1 MESVIGS
8 DSIPIYS
15 EFALTAR
22 HESLPER
29 IARLGQKAAPSHGT
43 PLFCVPGQ
51 IGKQASPFA
60 TTIFE
65 KGLVISVNESQLGL
79 FYGLS
84 FLCVA
89 LAFAFAAYLYLWVK
103 KQKTEN
109 AKIQEVS
116 LLIKQGANTF
126 MRREYLVLAK
136 FAAVAAIVILIL
148 LPSPIWTGSPV
159 DNISMGIAYLCGTAL
174 SAIAGKIGI
183 LVATLSN
190 GRTAEAAQKGI
201 KPAFLIGFRG
211 GAVMGLLVVGCS
223 LLGVAAVLMITG
235 DSSILLGFSFGAS
248 SLALFAKAGGGIFT
262 KTADVSA
269 DLTGKVELGIPED
282 DPRNPAVIAD
292 NVGDNVGDVAGMG
305 ADLFDSNVA
314 AMASALVLAQSLS
327 GGDFNNVSM
336 VFCYAILGLF
346 ASIIGIATARV
357 GKKGDPTT
365 ALNSSTYVTTAI
377 YLVLTAIATALF
389 PGFSW
394 RIWGAAAVGL
404 LVGVIIGITTDYF
417 TDDSK
422 PPVQK
427 VAKASSSGPAFTVLS
442 GISYG
447 FISAL
452 PAMVGIAVSALVA
465 YKLCEPMGEGYAIFG
480 ISMAA
485 VGMLSIVGMIISN
498 DAYGPIVDNARG
510 LAEMG
515 GLGEETI
522 RTADELDSAGNTV
535 KAVTKGFSISAAGL
549 TVISLLGAFMSEA
562 NDALA
567 AAGRELITGF
577 DIMSPTV
584 FFGVLVGAVVPAV
597 FSAMLILGVDKNAQR
612 MVAEIHRQFN
622 SIKGLR
628 EGKPGVKPEYDKCID
643 IATSGSLRE
652 LIPAGLMTIIATII
666 VGFIGGPSAIG
677 GFLLGN
683 IVSGL
688 LLALFMSNAGGLWD
702 NCKKYIEAGA
712 EGGKGSDSHKAAVIG
727 DTVGDPFKD
736 TAGPSIN
743 TQITVVSLVSSL
755 LSSVFVMF
763 SFFG

>member
-1 MESVIGS
+1 ME
-8 DSIPIYS
+8 
-15 EFALTAR
+15 
-22 HESLPER
+22 
-29 IARLGQKAAPSHGT
+29 
-43 PLFCVPGQ
+43 
-51 IGKQASPFA
+51 
-60 TTIFE
+60 
-65 KGLVISVNESQLGL
+65 NQLSL

-84 FLCVA
+84 FLTVA

-103 KQKTEN
+103 KQRTSN
-109 AKIQEVS
+109 ARIEEVS
-116 LLIKQGANTF
+116 LLIKEGANTF

-136 FAAVAAIVILIL
+136 FAAVAAVIIFIL
-148 LPSPIWTGSPV
+148 LPAPV
-159 DNISMGIAYLCGTAL
+159 WQGDILNNLAMAIAYIAGTVL

-190 GRTAEAAQKGI
+190 GRTAEAAKEGL

-223 LLGVAAVLMITG
+223 LLGVAAVLMLTG
-235 DSSILLGFSFGAS
+235 DSTILLGFSFGAS
-248 SLALFAKAGGGIFT
+248 SLALFARAGGGICT
-262 KTADVSA
+262 KTADISA
-269 DLTGKVELGIPED
+269 DRTGKVELGIPED

-292 NVGDNVGDVAGMG
+292 NVGDTVGDVAGMG

-314 AMASALVLAQSLS
+314 AMASALVIAQSLAS
-327 GGDFNNVSM
+327 ESFANISM

-346 ASIIGIATARV
+346 ASILGIATARV
-357 GKKGDPTT
+357 GKNGSPTR

-377 YLVLTAIATALF
+377 FLVLTALATVVF
-389 PGFSW
+389 EGFSW
-394 RIWGAAAVGL
+394 RIWGASAVGL

-417 TDDSK
+417 TDDTK
-422 PPVQK
+422 PIVRR
-427 VAKASSSGPAFTVLS
+427 VAHASGSGPAFTILS

-452 PAMVGIAVSALVA
+452 PAMAGIAISALVA
-465 YKLCEPMGEGYAIFG
+465 YKICEPMGEGYAIFG
-480 ISMAA
+480 ISMSA

-567 AAGRELITGF
+567 EAGKELITGF

-584 FFGVLVGAVVPAV
+584 FFGILIGAAVPAV

-612 MVAEIHRQFN
+612 MVKEIHRQFN
-622 SIKGLR
+622 SIPGLK
-628 EGKPGVKPEYDKCID
+628 EGKKGVKPEYGKCID
-643 IATSGSLRE
+643 IATAGALKE
-652 LIPAGLMTIIATII
+652 LIPAGLMSIVATLL
-666 VGFIGGPSAIG
+666 VGFIGGSLAVG

-688 LLALFMSNAGGLWD
+688 LIALFMSNSGGLWD
-702 NCKKYIEAGA
+702 NAKKYIESGE
-712 EGGKGSDSHKAAVIG
+712 EGGKGSEAHKAAVIG

-755 LSSVFVMF
+755 MSSLFVLF
-763 SFFG
+763 SIF

>member
-1 MESVIGS
+1 M
-8 DSIPIYS
+8 
-15 EFALTAR
+15 
-22 HESLPER
+22 
-29 IARLGQKAAPSHGT
+29 
-43 PLFCVPGQ
+43 
-51 IGKQASPFA
+51 
-60 TTIFE
+60 
-65 KGLVISVNESQLGL
+65 ESQLSL

-84 FLCVA
+84 FLTVA
-89 LAFAFAAYLYLWVK
+89 VAFAFAAYLYLWVK
-103 KQKTEN
+103 KQKTGN
-109 AKIQEVS
+109 ARIQEVS
-116 LLIKQGANTF
+116 ALIREGANTF
-126 MRREYLVLAK
+126 MRREYKILAK
-136 FAAVAAIVILIL
+136 FALVAALVILVL
-148 LPSPIWTGSPV
+148 LPSPIWQGNPLENAAMAV
-159 DNISMGIAYLCGTAL
+159 AYIAGTVL

-190 GRTAEAAQKGI
+190 ARTAEGAQKGI

-211 GAVMGLLVVGCS
+211 GAVMGLLVVGFS
-223 LLGVAAVLMITG
+223 LLGVAVVLMLTG
-235 DSSILLGFSFGAS
+235 DSGILLGFSFGAS

-262 KTADVSA
+262 KTADISA

-314 AMASALVLAQSLS
+314 AMASALVIAQSLS
-327 GGDFNNVSM
+327 GGAFANISM
-336 VFCYAILGLF
+336 VFCYAILGLL
-346 ASIIGIATARV
+346 ASVIGIATARI
-357 GKKGDPTT
+357 GRNGNPTR
-365 ALNSSTYVTTAI
+365 ALNSSTYVTTGIFLA
-377 YLVLTAIATALF
+377 LTAAATAIF
-389 PGFSW
+389 EGFSW
-394 RIWGAAAVGL
+394 RIWGASAVGL

-422 PPVQK
+422 PIVRR
-427 VAKASSSGPAFTVLS
+427 AAHASGSGPAFTVLS

-465 YKLCEPMGEGYAIFG
+465 YKLCEPMGEGYAVFG

-535 KAVTKGFSISAAGL
+535 KAVTKGFSIAAAGL
-549 TVISLLGAFMSEA
+549 TVISLLGAFMAEV
-562 NDALA
+562 NGALE
-567 AAGRELITGF
+567 AAGRALITGF

-584 FFGVLVGAVVPAV
+584 FFGVLIGAAVPAV

-612 MVAEIHRQFN
+612 MVQEIHRQFD
-622 SIKGLR
+622 SIPGLR
-628 EGKPGVKPEYDKCID
+628 EGRKGVKPEYGKCID
-643 IATSGSLRE
+643 IATSGALRE
-652 LIPAGLMTIIATII
+652 LIPAGLMSIAATIV
-666 VGFIGGPSAIG
+666 VGFIGGPLAIG

-688 LLALFMSNAGGLWD
+688 LIALFMSNSGGLWD
-702 NCKKYIEAGA
+702 NAKKYIESGA
-712 EGGKGSDSHKAAVIG
+712 EGGKGSKAHKAAVIG

-755 LSSVFVMF
+755 MSSLFVWFSVFH
-763 SFFG
+763 

>member
-1 MESVIGS
+1 MENQ
-8 DSIPIYS
+8 
-15 EFALTAR
+15 
-22 HESLPER
+22 LP
-29 IARLGQKAAPSHGT
+29 
-43 PLFCVPGQ
+43 
-51 IGKQASPFA
+51 
-60 TTIFE
+60 
-65 KGLVISVNESQLGL
+65 L

-84 FLCVA
+84 FLTAV

-103 KQKTEN
+103 KQRTEN
-109 AKIQEVS
+109 AKIIEVS
-116 LLIKQGANTF
+116 ALIKEGANTF
-126 MRREYLVLAK
+126 MRREYKILAI
-136 FAAVAAIVILIL
+136 FAAVVAVLIL
-148 LPSPIWTGSPV
+148 LFLPSPIW
-159 DNISMGIAYLCGTAL
+159 MGNAVENVEMAIAYLAGTAL
-174 SAIAGKIGI
+174 SAVAGKIGI

-190 GRTAEAAQKGI
+190 SRAAEGAQKGI

-223 LLGVAAVLMITG
+223 LFGVAAVLMIAG

-314 AMASALVLAQSLS
+314 AMASALVIAQSLS
-327 GGDFNNVSM
+327 GGEFANVSM
-336 VFCYAILGLF
+336 VFCYAILGLLS
-346 ASIIGIATARV
+346 SIIGIATARI
-357 GKKGDPTT
+357 GKKGNPTR
-365 ALNSSTYVTTAI
+365 ALNSSTYVTTAVF
-377 YLVLTAIATALF
+377 LVLTALATLIF
-389 PGFSW
+389 DGFSW
-394 RIWGAAAVGL
+394 RIWGAAATGL

-422 PPVQK
+422 PIVRR
-427 VAKASSSGPAFTVLS
+427 VAHASGSGPAFTVLS
-442 GISYG
+442 GVSYG

-465 YKLCEPMGEGYAIFG
+465 YKLCEPMGSGYAIFG

-515 GLGEETI
+515 GLGEKTI
-522 RTADELDSAGNTV
+522 RVADELDSAGNTV
-535 KAVTKGFSISAAGL
+535 KAVTKGFSIAAAGL
-549 TVISLLGAFMSEA
+549 TVISLLGAFMSEV
-562 NDALA
+562 NTALE
-567 AAGRELITGF
+567 AAGKPLITGF

-584 FFGVLVGAVVPAV
+584 FFGILIGAAIPAV
-597 FSAMLILGVDKNAQR
+597 FSAMLILGVDRNAQR
-612 MVAEIHRQFN
+612 MVAEIHRQFKT
-622 SIKGLR
+622 IVGLR
-628 EGKPGVKPEYDKCID
+628 EGKEGVKPEYDKCID
-643 IATSGSLRE
+643 IATTGSLRE
-652 LIPAGLMTIIATII
+652 LIPAGLMSIIATLV
-666 VGFIGGPSAIG
+666 VGFIGGPLAIG

-702 NCKKYIEAGA
+702 NSKKYVEAGN
-712 EGGKGSDSHKAAVIG
+712 EGGKGSEAHKAAVIG
-727 DTVGDPFKD
+727 DTVGDPVKD

-755 LSSVFVMF
+755 LSAAFVAF
-763 SFFG
+763 SIFG

>member
-1 MESVIGS
+1 M
-8 DSIPIYS
+8 
-15 EFALTAR
+15 
-22 HESLPER
+22 
-29 IARLGQKAAPSHGT
+29 
-43 PLFCVPGQ
+43 
-51 IGKQASPFA
+51 
-60 TTIFE
+60 
-65 KGLVISVNESQLGL
+65 ESQLSL

-84 FLCVA
+84 FLTVA
-89 LAFAFAAYLYLWVK
+89 VAFAFAAYLYLWVK
-103 KQKTEN
+103 KQKTGN
-109 AKIQEVS
+109 ARIQEVS
-116 LLIKQGANTF
+116 ALIREGANTF
-126 MRREYLVLAK
+126 MRREYKILAK
-136 FAAVAAIVILIL
+136 FALVAALVILVL
-148 LPSPIWTGSPV
+148 LPSPIWQGNPLENV
-159 DNISMGIAYLCGTAL
+159 AMAVAYIAGTVL

-190 GRTAEAAQKGI
+190 ARTAEGAQKGI

-211 GAVMGLLVVGCS
+211 GAVMGLLVVGFS
-223 LLGVAAVLMITG
+223 LLGVAVVLMLTG
-235 DSSILLGFSFGAS
+235 DSGILLGFSFGAS

-262 KTADVSA
+262 KTADISA

-314 AMASALVLAQSLS
+314 AMASALVIAQSLS
-327 GGDFNNVSM
+327 GGAFANVSM
-336 VFCYAILGLF
+336 VFCYAILGLL
-346 ASIIGIATARV
+346 ASVIGIATARI
-357 GKKGDPTT
+357 GKNGNPTR
-365 ALNSSTYVTTAI
+365 ALNSSTYVTTGIFLA
-377 YLVLTAIATALF
+377 LTAAATAIF
-389 PGFSW
+389 EGFSW
-394 RIWGAAAVGL
+394 RIWGASAVGL

-422 PPVQK
+422 PIVRR
-427 VAKASSSGPAFTVLS
+427 VAHASGSGPAFTVLS

-465 YKLCEPMGEGYAIFG
+465 YKLCEPMGEGYAVFG

-535 KAVTKGFSISAAGL
+535 KAVTKGFSIAAAGL
-549 TVISLLGAFMSEA
+549 TVISLLGAFMAEV
-562 NDALA
+562 NGALE
-567 AAGRELITGF
+567 AAGRALITGF

-584 FFGVLVGAVVPAV
+584 FFGVLIGAAVPAV

-612 MVAEIHRQFN
+612 MVQEIHRQFD
-622 SIKGLR
+622 SIPGLR
-628 EGKPGVKPEYDKCID
+628 EGRKGVKPEYGKCID
-643 IATSGSLRE
+643 IATSGALRE
-652 LIPAGLMTIIATII
+652 LIPAGLMSIAATIV
-666 VGFIGGPSAIG
+666 VGFIGGPLAIG

-688 LLALFMSNAGGLWD
+688 LIALFMSNAGGLWD
-702 NCKKYIEAGA
+702 NAKKYIESGA
-712 EGGKGSDSHKAAVIG
+712 EGGKGSKAHKAAVIG

-755 LSSVFVMF
+755 MSSLFVWFSVFH
-763 SFFG
+763 

>member
-1 MESVIGS
+1 M
-8 DSIPIYS
+8 
-15 EFALTAR
+15 
-22 HESLPER
+22 
-29 IARLGQKAAPSHGT
+29 
-43 PLFCVPGQ
+43 
-51 IGKQASPFA
+51 
-60 TTIFE
+60 
-65 KGLVISVNESQLGL
+65 ESQLSL

-84 FLCVA
+84 FLTAA
-89 LAFAFAAYLYLWVK
+89 LAFAFAVYLYLWVK
-103 KQKTEN
+103 KRRIEN
-109 AKIQEVS
+109 KKILEVS
-116 LLIKQGANTF
+116 ALIKEGANTF
-126 MRREYLVLAK
+126 MRREYKILAI
-136 FAAVAAIVILIL
+136 FAGVAAVVIFVL
-148 LPSPIWTGSPV
+148 LPSPVWKGDIV
-159 DNISMGIAYLCGTAL
+159 QNISMTVAYILGTAL
-174 SAIAGKIGI
+174 SAVAGKIGI

-190 GRTAEAAQKGI
+190 GRAAEGAQKGI

-223 LLGVAAVLMITG
+223 LLGVAAVLLIAG
-235 DSSILLGFSFGAS
+235 DATILLGFSFGAS

-314 AMASALVLAQSLS
+314 AMASALVIAQSLT
-327 GGDFNNVSM
+327 GGFANISM
-336 VFCYAILGLF
+336 VFCYAILGLL

-357 GKKGDPTT
+357 GKHGNPTR
-365 ALNSSTYVTTAI
+365 ALNSSTYVTTAV
-377 YLVLTAIATALF
+377 YLVLTALATVIF
-389 PGFSW
+389 EGFSW
-394 RIWGAAAVGL
+394 RIWGASAIGL

-422 PPVQK
+422 PIVRK
-427 VAKASSSGPAFTVLS
+427 VAHASGSGPAFTVLS
-442 GISYG
+442 GVSYG

-465 YKLCEPMGEGYAIFG
+465 YKLCEPMGAGYAIFG

-562 NDALA
+562 NAALA
-567 AAGRELITGF
+567 AAGKPLITGF

-584 FFGVLVGAVVPAV
+584 FFGILVGAVIPAV

-612 MVAEIHRQFN
+612 MVSEIHRQFN
-622 SIKGLR
+622 TIKGLR
-628 EGKPGVKPEYDKCID
+628 EGTAKPEYGKCID
-643 IATSGSLRE
+643 IATSGALRE
-652 LIPAGLMTIIATII
+652 LIPAGLMTIIATLV
-666 VGFIGGPSAIG
+666 VGFIGGPMAIG

-688 LLALFMSNAGGLWD
+688 LLALFMSNSGGLWD
-702 NCKKYIEAGA
+702 NSKKYVEAGN
-712 EGGKGSDSHKAAVIG
+712 EGGKGSEAHKAAVIG

-755 LSSVFVMF
+755 VSSLFVAF
-763 SFFG
+763 SLFG